1 MTAPYKVAAANILPL
16 QPFMAFCGTFSGP
29 PHVETN
35 WATFQRGTKPHKPGK
50 NINTSATYALGVHQ
64 TPTSTHP
71 HMASSSLFSQLQ
83 ENSIGSA
90 NIRPFYLF
98 SPTSM
103 DLIQDVQRKVEEAGG
118 DEERGVELNHMGL
131 TEVSDGV
138 AELLLRVRKLSLT
151 GNMLT
156 DLPPLMGHMT
166 QLRYLDLSN
175 NALHNVPAVV
185 TRLTTLEILD
195 VSYNQ
200 VEAFPEGM
208 LRLTNLMVL
217 SFSHN
222 KLRHVP
228 SFIADMA
235 ELRLME
241 IDGNPFVDPPPP
253 CVDPQAEGVLDWVE
267 EVKEWL
273 RSKRIQPPPQQQL
286 PQQQLP
292 QIQTQTPQQVPPTPT
307 PTQAQAPSVHTTPPV
322 TPLEDDPISSRQAK
336 RMGVIVKK
344 YRSTTSHARG
354 ASHDSAI
361 GDPVQGQGSSTG
373 AYFKRL
379 STLPEERK
387 NNTIE
392 ACRKIL
398 FAFSEILPAI
408 KTYSGFCK
416 DRKLV
421 AKAANL
427 HGTCQ
432 QQQEALLA
440 ALERYEETVQDAT
453 VESAVVERAGL
464 CVGSLRRI
472 LALLHSNI
480 ALFASADIRY
490 TRLMLLSTFGSLSEV
505 HNAWHTLF
513 PPNEPD
519 KFSTVSPADR
529 ALYEKLISAT
539 NCAQNVLGQLT
550 EFISKSAA
558 ASAHAGG
565 TISPHVTIL
574 VKELTSTCV
583 AGADATRQV
592 RQRLDRVAR
601 GDFPPRQQFLDTTS
615 YFLKVVIAML
625 AATRQAMDDL
635 PILGNAS
642 AALGTLTK
650 LTKEIAISLE
660 YKPKDNGGGAG
671 MGMGGIG
678 GLPTATGSTFA
689 PPTMPAV
696 IPQFSPA
703 ASGQTTPLVAALG
716 PAASVVEGFFD
727 HHQVE

>member
-1 MTAPYKVAAANILPL
+1 
-16 QPFMAFCGTFSGP
+16 
-29 PHVETN
+29 
-35 WATFQRGTKPHKPGK
+35 
-50 NINTSATYALGVHQ
+50 
-64 TPTSTHP
+64 
-71 HMASSSLFSQLQ
+71 
-83 ENSIGSA
+83 
-90 NIRPFYLF
+90 
-98 SPTSM
+98 M
-103 DLIQDVQRKVEEAGG
+103 DLILDVQQKVEEAGG
-118 DEERGVELNHMGL
+118 DEERGVELTNMGL
-131 TEVSDGV
+131 SEVPEAV
-138 AELLLRVRKLSLT
+138 AECLLRVRKLSLT
-151 GNMLT
+151 GNVLT

-166 QLRYLDLSN
+166 QLRYLDLSH
-175 NALHNVPAVV
+175 NALLHVPAVV

-200 VEAFPEGM
+200 VEVFPEGM

-222 KLRHVP
+222 QLRYVP
-228 SFIADMA
+228 PFIADMS

-241 IDGNPFVDPPPP
+241 IDGNPYLDPPPV
-253 CVDPQAEGVLDWVE
+253 CQDPHAEGVLDWVE

-273 RSKRIQPPPQQQL
+273 RHKQPQQQL
-286 PQQQLP
+286 PPQQQH
-292 QIQTQTPQQVPPTPT
+292 QQQQQQQRT
-307 PTQAQAPSVHTTPPV
+307 SPV
-322 TPLEDDPISSRQAK
+322 TPQSQIHPQDDDSISTRQAK

-344 YRSTTSHARG
+344 YRSTTHARG

-361 GDPVQGQGSSTG
+361 DSVHPQGSSTG

-432 QQQEALLA
+432 QQQEALLS
-440 ALERYEETVQDAT
+440 ALERYEETVQDKT
-453 VESAVVERAGL
+453 VETTVVERAAL

-490 TRLMLLSTFGSLSEV
+490 SRLMLLSTFGSLAEV
-505 HNAWHTLF
+505 HNAWHTMF
-513 PPNEPD
+513 PPHEAD
-519 KFSTVSPADR
+519 KFTTAAPADR
-529 ALYEKLISAT
+529 ALYDKLTSAT

-558 ASAHAGG
+558 ASAHSGG
-565 TISPHVTIL
+565 TIPPHVTVL

-601 GDFPPRQQFLDTTS
+601 GDFPPRQQFLDTMS
-615 YFLKVVIAML
+615 YFLKVVVAML

-650 LTKEIAISLE
+650 LTKEIALTME
-660 YKPKDNGGGAG
+660 YKPKEAGVSAGGFS
-671 MGMGGIG
+671 
-678 GLPTATGSTFA
+678 GLPTATGASAAGFA

-727 HHQVE
+727 HHGVE

>member
-1 MTAPYKVAAANILPL
+1 
-16 QPFMAFCGTFSGP
+16 
-29 PHVETN
+29 
-35 WATFQRGTKPHKPGK
+35 
-50 NINTSATYALGVHQ
+50 
-64 TPTSTHP
+64 
-71 HMASSSLFSQLQ
+71 
-83 ENSIGSA
+83 
-90 NIRPFYLF
+90 
-98 SPTSM
+98 M
-103 DLIQDVQRKVEEAGG
+103 DLLQDVQRKVEEAGG
-118 DEERGVELNHMGL
+118 DEERGVELNHLGL

-222 KLRHVP
+222 KLRQVP

-241 IDGNPFVDPPPP
+241 IDGNPFVDPPPV
-253 CVDPQAEGVLDWVE
+253 CADPHAEGVLDWVE

-273 RSKRIQPPPQQQL
+273 RQKR
-286 PQQQLP
+286 
-292 QIQTQTPQQVPPTPT
+292 
-307 PTQAQAPSVHTTPPV
+307 PTQQPAQTHQQPTQPQPTSTHTTPPV

-344 YRSTTSHARG
+344 YRSTTNHARG

-361 GDPVQGQGSSTG
+361 EPVQGQSSSTG

-440 ALERYEETVQDAT
+440 ALERYEETVQDVT

-490 TRLMLLSTFGSLSEV
+490 SRLMLLSTFGSLSEV

-519 KFSTVSPADR
+519 KFSIVSAADR

-539 NCAQNVLGQLT
+539 NCAQHVLGQLT

-565 TISPHVTIL
+565 TIPPHVTVL

-660 YKPKDNGGGAG
+660 YKPKESVAA
-671 MGMGGIG
+671 
-678 GLPTATGSTFA
+678 PGSTFA
-689 PPTMPAV
+689 PPSMPAV

-727 HHQVE
+727 HEV

>member
-1 MTAPYKVAAANILPL
+1 M
-16 QPFMAFCGTFSGP
+16 G
-29 PHVETN
+29 
-35 WATFQRGTKPHKPGK
+35 
-50 NINTSATYALGVHQ
+50 
-64 TPTSTHP
+64 
-71 HMASSSLFSQLQ
+71 
-83 ENSIGSA
+83 
-90 NIRPFYLF
+90 
-98 SPTSM
+98 
-103 DLIQDVQRKVEEAGG
+103 LIQDVQRKVEEAGG

-222 KLRHVP
+222 KLRYVP

-273 RSKRIQPPPQQQL
+273 RSKRTQPQVPGTQTQQQL
-286 PQQQLP
+286 PPSQS
-292 QIQTQTPQQVPPTPT
+292 QT
-307 PTQAQAPSVHTTPPV
+307 AQGVHTTPPV

-344 YRSTTSHARG
+344 YRSTSSHARG

-361 GDPVQGQGSSTG
+361 GEPVQGQGSSTG

-453 VESAVVERAGL
+453 VESTVVERAGL

-480 ALFASADIRY
+480 AQFASADIRY
-490 TRLMLLSTFGSLSEV
+490 SRLMLLSTFGSLSEV

-565 TISPHVTIL
+565 TIPPHVTVL

-660 YKPKDNGGGAG
+660 YKPKDSGAASGAG
-671 MGMGGIG
+671 MGGAG

-727 HHQVE
+727 HHVE